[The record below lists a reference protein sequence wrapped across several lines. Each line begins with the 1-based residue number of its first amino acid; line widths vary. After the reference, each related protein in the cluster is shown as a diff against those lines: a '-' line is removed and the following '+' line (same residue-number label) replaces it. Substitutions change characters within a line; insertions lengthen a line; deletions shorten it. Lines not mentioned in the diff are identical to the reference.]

1 MTLEIDNIV
10 LSGGGIRAIP
20 ILGTLSY
27 LNKKGYLEKV
37 KSYAGTSMGAI
48 IAALCIIG
56 YTIDELI
63 DILLD
68 TNIGEYIEVDIIHV
82 LQNKSLLDAT
92 KFRNYIYDIIKTKI
106 NPNITLKE
114 LYDET
119 QVELNITVSCLTTCS
134 VHYMNY
140 KNEPN
145 LQLVKSLY
153 MTSAIPLIFSPI
165 EYNNKLYIDGGI
177 IDNFPIHLYDCKKTL
192 GINTPISNLNPKDN
206 IFDYIYTVC
215 LITQLNLE
223 KNKCKDNKNII
234 CIYSNT
240 DMLGINVNKD
250 DILTMYHMGYIKCKE
265 FIKSY
270 ISEEDET

>member
-106 NPNITLKE
+106 NPNITL
-114 LYDET
+114 
-119 QVELNITVSCLTTCS
+119 
-134 VHYMNY
+134 
-140 KNEPN
+140 
-145 LQLVKSLY
+145 
-153 MTSAIPLIFSPI
+153 
-165 EYNNKLYIDGGI
+165 
-177 IDNFPIHLYDCKKTL
+177 
-192 GINTPISNLNPKDN
+192 
-206 IFDYIYTVC
+206 
-215 LITQLNLE
+215 
-223 KNKCKDNKNII
+223 
-234 CIYSNT
+234 
-240 DMLGINVNKD
+240 
-250 DILTMYHMGYIKCKE
+250 
-265 FIKSY
+265 
-270 ISEEDET
+270 